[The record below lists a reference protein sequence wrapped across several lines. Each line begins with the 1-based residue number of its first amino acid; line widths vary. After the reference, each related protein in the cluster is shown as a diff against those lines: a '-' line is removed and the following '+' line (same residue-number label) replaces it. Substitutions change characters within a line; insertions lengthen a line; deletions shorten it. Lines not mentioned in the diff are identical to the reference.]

1 MLRLLFIVGLFLAW
15 ASPGWAQST
24 SRIQALIVSVCGTAP
39 NSGYTV
45 GTMQFITMDPN
56 GQLCPGTGGGVGG
69 AATIAD
75 GADATE
81 GAIAD
86 AAASPGGA
94 GTVSAKLRET
104 TSLLDSIKTGVA
116 SPWPAG
122 EAHGGQVG
130 GLDAQTTTT
139 PTVTASAYSAGN
151 CVGGFNAVTI
161 ARISG
166 GNGLIQNVIL
176 MSKTGLTPTLTVFL
190 FNANPSSSTC
200 ADKSTFTLNAA
211 DLPKLITAPF
221 ALSLVAPNGATPSM
235 AEFANM
241 ARPFVAGG
249 SSGSGVQTVYFGMT
263 VAAAV
268 TPASTSE
275 FVVNIGADLN

>member
-1 MLRLLFIVGLFLAW
+1 MKNLIYVLAFLLLPSGAW
-15 ASPGWAQST
+15 AVCPNPLTVKDAAGATQNLSVTNDGSGNCQSD
-24 SRIQALIVSVCGTAP
+24 IHV
-39 NSGYTV
+39 N
-45 GTMQFITMDPN
+45 
-56 GQLCPGTGGGVGG
+56 
-69 AATIAD
+69 D
-75 GADATE
+75 GEDATQ

-86 AAASPGGA
+86 AATSPGGT
-94 GTVSAKLRET
+94 GTVSAKLRNMT
-104 TSLLDSIKTGVA
+104 ALLNSILAGVTGA
-116 SPWPAG
+116 WPAG

-130 GLDAQTTTT
+130 GLDAQTTTA

-161 ARISG
+161 SRING
-166 GNGLIQNVIL
+166 GNGLLQNVIV

-200 ADKSTFTLNAA
+200 TDKSTFTLNAV
-211 DLPKLITAPF
+211 DLPKLIMAPF

-235 AEFANM
+235 AELANM

-263 VAAAV
+263 VTAAV